1 MSSSADQ
8 KAVCLKYFTHIEND
22 IWKCKCNKMLK
33 KKQGT
38 GWSNLM
44 VHIRTQH
51 ETSNTSTSQSTLEFM
66 HCKKSETI
74 YGWLEWVSID
84 LRPFSCVEQELT
96 RKYSKLEKIT
106 VPTLQKYMHLVANK
120 VEAAIEKELP
130 EKFA

>member
-1 MSSSADQ
+1 
-8 KAVCLKYFTHIEND
+8 
-22 IWKCKCNKMLK
+22 
-33 KKQGT
+33 
-38 GWSNLM
+38 M